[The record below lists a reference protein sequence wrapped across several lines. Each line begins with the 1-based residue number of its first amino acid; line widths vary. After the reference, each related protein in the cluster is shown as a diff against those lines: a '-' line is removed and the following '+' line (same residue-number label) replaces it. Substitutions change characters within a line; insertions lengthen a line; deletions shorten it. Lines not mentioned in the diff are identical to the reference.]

1 MKASISCDA
10 RDAHLD
16 IDGSHL
22 RHWGGSAPDGR
33 VLAATNHHLTLDG
46 APWAVVAGEFQGQRY
61 PRSEWREG
69 IRALKAAGC
78 TMVSSYWFWNLVE
91 PTPGT
96 FDFTGAN
103 DIAAFAR
110 LCAEEDVWLQ
120 ARIGPFNNAE
130 FLLGGLPP
138 WLYGMPLVERSNDPR
153 YLELVGRYYAAIAR
167 QLDGLLWRDGGPVV
181 VVQLE
186 NELSHAPNDWRTLF
200 GYTATDHRGPEGA
213 EFGKHMSAL
222 RRVATDNGID
232 VPFFTMT
239 GWGTA
244 GDLPGDEFLPTYGG
258 YMDLHHRPGPNA
270 RLTTFGGAQESAQ
283 TYPCRGRLPI
293 AFSELGTGSPVRAA
307 YRSMSPPEMMVTTA
321 LTRLGGT
328 ESIFLGYYLFHGG
341 TNPTRGDGF
350 GWMTKEDTFSLRSY
364 DFWAPVSEYGERRT
378 SFYRTAPLNL
388 FVREFGTELARQ
400 QSMPVADPV
409 EDPDD
414 DRLRAVVRAD
424 ADSAFV
430 FLSNYGNNTP
440 LTGRA
445 EVTIEVG
452 LAGGEVR
459 FPREAGLS
467 VPSGGWA
474 ILPVRLD
481 LGHGCTLVSST
492 AQPLARLGS
501 ADRPCLVS
509 FAPTGRPVEYVVA
522 HRGGNEEVL
531 TSTGRSLIVATGHG
545 EIELVTLDR
554 AAAEHAQLVTRNGN
568 KWLITSPDDLTET
581 PAGIRISRFV
591 DLGRPDRAPV
601 GVRVLPGPTRLAA
614 ELPAPRLDP
623 ADLRI
628 EQLSESRWLLRVA
641 DGVILDPDDLWV
653 DVAYT
658 GDLCRAFDARSGQ
671 LLADDFQRGIPWRVK
686 LGRFAEALAADGIQL
701 RVEPLVD
708 QNRVQSGTP
717 MLLDSRQDVLGEARV
732 DGIRPFARQSAIVR
746 PIGWS

>member
-16 IDGSHL
+16 LDGSHL
-22 RHWGGSAPDGR
+22 THWGGSAPDGR
-33 VLAATNHHLTLDG
+33 MLAANNHHLTLDG
-46 APWAVVAGEFQGQRY
+46 GPLAIVAGEFQGQRY

-110 LCAEEDVWLQ
+110 LCAEERMWLQ

-153 YLELVGRYYAAIAR
+153 YLQLVGRYYAALAA
-167 QLDGLLWRDGGPVV
+167 QLDGLLWRDGGPVI

-200 GYTATDHRGPEGA
+200 GYTATDHRGPEGD

-222 RRVATDNGID
+222 RRIAAGSGID

-270 RLTTFGGAQESAQ
+270 RLTTFGGAQD
-283 TYPCRGRLPI
+283 YPRRGRLPI
-293 AFSELGTGSPVRAA
+293 AFSELGTGSPNRAA
-307 YRSMSPPEMMVTTA
+307 YRPMSPPEMMVTTA

-350 GWMTKEDTFSLRSY
+350 AWMTKEDAFGLRSY
-364 DFWAPVSEYGERRT
+364 DFWAPVSEYGDRRT
-378 SFYRTAPLNL
+378 SFYRAAPLNL
-388 FVREFGTELARQ
+388 FVREFGTELAGQ
-400 QSMPVADPV
+400 QPVAV
-409 EDPDD
+409 EDEVVDPDD
-414 DRLRAVVRAD
+414 DRLRAVVRAN
-424 ADSAFV
+424 ADNAFV

-440 LTGRA
+440 LSPRD
-445 EVTIEVG
+445 EVTIDIA
-452 LAGGEVR
+452 LAGEQVR
-459 FPREAGLS
+459 FPRAACLA

-474 ILPVRLD
+474 VLPVRLD

-492 AQPLARLGS
+492 AQPLARLGTS
-501 ADRPCLVS
+501 DRPCLVS
-509 FAPTGRPVEYVVA
+509 FAPTGLPVEYVVSGP
-522 HRGGNEEVL
+522 GGDQQVL
-531 TSTGRSLIVATGHG
+531 TSSGRALTVATDQGA
-545 EIELVTLDR
+545 IELITLDR
-554 AAAEHAQLVTRNGN
+554 AAAEHAQVVARNGR
-568 KWLITSPDDLTET
+568 KWLITSPDEMTET

-591 DLGRPDRAPV
+591 DLGDRDRSPA
-601 GVRVLPGPTRLAA
+601 GVRVLPGSTRLAA

-623 ADLRI
+623 SDLRV
-628 EQLSESRWLLRVA
+628 EQLGEARWLLRVP
-641 DGVILDPDDLWV
+641 DGCITDPDDLWV
-653 DVAYT
+653 DIAYT
-658 GDLCRAFDARSGQ
+658 GDLCRAFDARTGQ
-671 LLADDFQRGIPWRVK
+671 LLADDFHRGIPWRVK
-686 LGRFAEALAADGIQL
+686 LGRFAGALAADGIQL
-701 RVEPLVD
+701 RAEPLVAESRD
-708 QNRVQSGTP
+708 RPDAP
-717 MLLDSRQDVLGEARV
+717 MLLDSHHEVLDAACV
-732 DGIRPFARQSAIVR
+732 DRIRTFARQSAIVR